1 MPRTVAVVLANE
13 PGSGFPRSKF
23 LGDIG
28 GATLIDRGLA
38 DVSSWPVDDTV
49 VVLGPDAEEILES
62 MAPTEATVVIDLEW
76 SEGSAAS
83 LRVGLDVVMRGPA
96 TDFVVITRA
105 DQPGIGTE
113 DVAALI
119 EAAEGGAASVP
130 KYRYRRGFPV
140 VLGRSIW
147 ERLLGSEGDL
157 DLLDL
162 LGSHPDGVREVW
174 FEHLAGP
181 RIRTPDDIRRS

>member
-13 PGSGFPRSKF
+13 PGSGFTGSKY
-23 LGDIG
+23 LGVVDG
-28 GATLIDRGLA
+28 TTLIDRVLA
-38 DVSSWPVDDTV
+38 NVSSWPVDDTV
-49 VVLGPDAEEILES
+49 VVLGPDAEEILGS
-62 MAPTEATVVIDLEW
+62 MTPTDATVVIDLEW
-76 SEGSAAS
+76 REGSAAS
-83 LRVGLDVVMRGPA
+83 LRVGLDVVLRGPA
-96 TDFVVITRA
+96 TDLVVMAPA
-105 DQPGIGTE
+105 DQPGMRAD

-119 EAAEGGAASVP
+119 EAAEGASAAVP

-162 LGSHPDGVREVW
+162 LGSHPEGVQEVW
-174 FEHLAGP
+174 FDHLASP
-181 RIRTPDDIRRS
+181 RIQTPDDIPRS